1 MPRKTLEKEKAFQ
14 KEAFRLR
21 TAKRIEELRAE
32 QSKLEKLEVLNLC
45 ALLWLCM
52 IVAFYARLYLGL
64 YERV

>member
-14 KEAFRLR
+14 KEALRLR

-32 QSKLEKLEVLNLC
+32 QGKLDRLEVLNLC

-52 IVAFYARLYLGL
+52 IVAFYARLYLEP